1 MALRDYDA
9 IVVGAGFY
17 GATIAERIAAH
28 GRTVC
33 ILERRSH
40 IGGNCYSEV
49 DPATGIEYHK
59 YGSHL
64 FHTNSDEVWRYLRRF
79 TAFTHYRHRVLTIH
93 KGQIYPM
100 PINLGTICA
109 FFGRYVTPAEARELI
124 RRQADADA
132 HTEPD
137 NLEDKAIALIGRPLY
152 EAFIRGYTKKQWQTD
167 PRQLPASIIKRLPVR
182 FNFDPYYFADK
193 YEGLP
198 VDGYTAVF
206 RRMLDSPHIDIR
218 LGVDFFAARE
228 ALQPHQ
234 LVVYTGPID
243 RYFDYRLGE
252 LAWRTLDFEREAII
266 VSANW
271 WRTLDFEREAF
282 AGDDYQGAAVV
293 NYADEDVPYTRIH
306 EFKHL
311 HPERRHPTDRT
322 LICREYSRFAQRGD
336 EPYYPVN
343 TARDRQ
349 MFAAYQGLAARE
361 ANVLFGGRL
370 GSYQYLDMHQAI
382 AAALSDFRK
391 KVLPFW
397 ARTIETVAV

>member
-17 GATIAERIAAH
+17 GATLAERIAAH

-33 ILERRSH
+33 VLERRPH
-40 IGGNCYSEV
+40 LGGNCYSET
-49 DPATGIEYHK
+49 DAKTGIEYHK

-64 FHTNSDEVWRYLRRF
+64 FHTNSEDVWLYLHRF
-79 TAFTHYRHRVLTIH
+79 TAFTNYRHRVLTVH
-93 KGQIYPM
+93 NGQIYPM

-109 FFGRYVTPAEARELI
+109 FLGRYLSPSEAREWI
-124 RRQADADA
+124 RRQADAETSA
-132 HTEPD
+132 APD
-137 NLEDKAIALIGRPLY
+137 NLEEKAMSLIGRPLY

-167 PRQLPASIIKRLPVR
+167 PRQLPASIINRLPVR

-198 VDGYTAVF
+198 VDGYTTVF
-206 RRMLDSPHIDIR
+206 RRMLDSPRIDIR
-218 LGVDFFAARE
+218 LGVDFFAARQ
-228 ALQPHQ
+228 ALSPHQ
-234 LVVYTGPID
+234 LVIYSGPID
-243 RYFDYRLGE
+243 RYFEYRLGE
-252 LAWRTLDFEREAII
+252 LSWRTLDFEREAC
-266 VSANW
+266 S
-271 WRTLDFEREAF
+271 L
-282 AGDDYQGAAVV
+282 DDYQGAAVV

-311 HPERRHPTDRT
+311 HPERRHPAERT
-322 LICREYSRFAQRGD
+322 LICREYSRFARRGD

-349 MFAAYQGLAARE
+349 LFAAYNRLAARE
-361 ANVLFGGRL
+361 TNVLFGGRL

-382 AAALSDFRK
+382 ASALSDFRK
-391 KVLPFW
+391 KVVPLW
-397 ARTIETVAV
+397 ARKRECVAV

>member
-1 MALRDYDA
+1 MTLREYDV

-17 GATIAERIAAH
+17 GATIAERIATEL

-33 ILERRSH
+33 VLERRPH
-40 IGGNCYSEV
+40 IGGNSYSEK

-64 FHTNSDEVWRYLRRF
+64 FHTNSEEVWRYLNRF
-79 TAFTHYRHRVLTIH
+79 STFTNYRHRVLAVH
-93 KGQIYPM
+93 KGQVYPM
-100 PINLGTICA
+100 PIGLGTICA
-109 FFGRYVTPAEARELI
+109 FFGRHMAPTEARELI
-124 RRQADADA
+124 RHQTSAVDIA
-132 HTEPD
+132 HAD
-137 NLEDKAIALIGRPLY
+137 NLEEKAIALIGRPLY

-167 PRQLPASIIKRLPVR
+167 PRELPVTIINRLPVR
-182 FNFDPYYFADK
+182 FTFDPYYFTDK

-198 VDGYTAVF
+198 TDGYTSVF

-218 LGVDFFAARE
+218 LGVDFVDVRE
-228 ALQPHQ
+228 GLRPHQ

-252 LAWRTLDFEREAII
+252 LAWRTLDFEREA
-266 VSANW
+266 VD
-271 WRTLDFEREAF
+271 T
-282 AGDDYQGAAVV
+282 DDYQGAAVI

-311 HPERRHPTDRT
+311 HPERRYLPGRT
-322 LICREYSRFAQRGD
+322 LICREYSRFARRDD

-349 MFAAYQGLAARE
+349 LFAAYNRLAARE
-361 ANVLFGGRL
+361 SNVLFGGRL

-382 AAALSDFRK
+382 GAALSDFRK
-391 KVLPFW
+391 KVVPFF
-397 ARTIETVAV
+397 ACERTSVAV

>member
-17 GATIAERIAAH
+17 GATLAERLAAH

-33 ILERRSH
+33 LIERRSH

-49 DPATGIEYHK
+49 DAATGIEYHK

-64 FHTNSDEVWRYLRRF
+64 FHTNNDEVWRYLCRF
-79 TAFTHYRHRVLTIH
+79 TAFTNYRHRVLTVH

-109 FFGRYVTPAEARELI
+109 FVGRYMTPTEARTWVQS
-124 RRQADADA
+124 QANAEPHA
-132 HTEPD
+132 EPD
-137 NLEDKAIALIGRPLY
+137 NLEEKAIALIGRPLY

-167 PRQLPASIIKRLPVR
+167 PRQLPASIIKRLPMR

-206 RRMLDSPHIDIR
+206 RKMLDSPYIDIL
-218 LGVDFFAARE
+218 LGIDFFTVRE

-234 LVVYTGPID
+234 LVIYTGPID
-243 RYFDYRLGE
+243 RYFDRRLGA
-252 LAWRTLDFEREAII
+252 LSWRTLDFECEA
-266 VSANW
+266 V
-271 WRTLDFEREAF
+271 EC
-282 AGDDYQGAAVV
+282 GDYQGAAVV

-311 HPERRHPTDRT
+311 HPERRHAPDRT
-322 LICREYSRFAQRGD
+322 LICREYSRSAQCGD

-349 MFAAYQGLAARE
+349 LFAAYQRLAARE
-361 ANVLFGGRL
+361 TNVIFGGRL

-382 AAALSDFRK
+382 GAALSDFRK

-397 ARTIETVAV
+397 ARTPEAAAA

>member
-1 MALRDYDA
+1 MTLRDYDV

-17 GATIAERIAAH
+17 GATLAERTAAVL
-28 GRTVC
+28 GRKVC
-33 ILERRSH
+33 VLERRSH
-40 IGGNCYSEV
+40 IGGNSYSEK

-64 FHTNSDEVWRYLRRF
+64 FHTNSEEVWRYLRRF
-79 TAFTHYRHRVLTIH
+79 TDFTNYRHRVLTVH
-93 KGQIYPM
+93 KDQVYPM

-109 FFGRYVTPAEARELI
+109 FFGRHLTPSQAREMI
-124 RRQADADA
+124 HRQSNAEEVARA
-132 HTEPD
+132 E
-137 NLEDKAIALIGRPLY
+137 NLEEKAIALIGRPLY

-167 PRQLPASIIKRLPVR
+167 PRQLPASIISRLPVR
-182 FNFDPYYFADK
+182 FNFEPYYFSDK

-206 RRMLDSPHIDIR
+206 RRMLDSPLIDIR
-218 LGVDFFAARE
+218 LGVDFFDVRE
-228 ALQPHQ
+228 TLEAHQ
-234 LVVYTGPID
+234 LVIYTGPID

-252 LAWRTLDFEREAII
+252 LAWRTLDFEREA
-266 VSANW
+266 VAM
-271 WRTLDFEREAF
+271 
-282 AGDDYQGAAVV
+282 DDYQGAAVI

-311 HPERRHPTDRT
+311 HPERRYQPGRT
-322 LICREYSRFAQRGD
+322 LICREYSRFARRDD

-349 MFAAYQGLAARE
+349 VFAAYQRLAARE
-361 ANVLFGGRL
+361 RNVLFGGRL

-382 AAALSDFRK
+382 GAALSDFRK
-391 KVLPFW
+391 KVVPFW
-397 ARTIETVAV
+397 ARAQMSVAV